1 MAVNIGPKIGIDGEA
16 EFRKNLSQIGQQ
28 IKTLGTE
35 MKAVTSAF
43 DANDKSQEALSA
55 QAQVLNRQLSLQEQ
69 RLAEIQRA
77 LDYARQNYDENSNEV
92 QRWQQAMNNATAEVN
107 TTRAQLSKL
116 EREMDDAGNAAD
128 DLADGMEDA
137 GDAAGDSSG
146 KFDTATVAIG
156 NLVANAISAAVSAIG
171 DLISSLWNL
180 DDATEEYRAAQGRL
194 NTAFDS
200 AGYSADVA
208 QDTYRAFYR
217 ILGDTGQAT
226 EASQL
231 LAQLSLS
238 QQDLSTWTE
247 IAAGVYGTFGESL
260 PIEGLIEAANE
271 TANVGTV
278 TGVLA
283 DALNWVG
290 ISEDEF
296 NAKLAECT
304 TEAER
309 NQLIMDTLS
318 GQYDEAADSFHKN
331 NAAIEEARDNQ
342 TRLAEVLGKLG
353 ETVSDVKNSVLS
365 DLIPTFERL
374 ADSVDWDALG
384 QSISNF
390 IKAIIDNGPTIL
402 SVVAGIG
409 AAFLAWKITSV
420 ITTVVTAIQSLI
432 PALTGATTAQMGLN
446 TAMAAN
452 PVGVII
458 TLIAGLVT
466 ALITLWNT
474 NEGFREAVTAI
485 WAAIVGVFT
494 TAWEAIKTA
503 WSTVVEFF
511 SGIWEGIKG
520 VFSAVGGWFQEKFQE
535 AKTNVETAWS
545 TVKGFFG
552 NVWEGIK
559 TTFSTVGGWFQEKF
573 QEARTNVEAAWDTAG
588 SFFDGVWE
596 NIKNAFSSAWDD
608 FTTIGQ
614 NIINGIKNGIK
625 AAWDGLVSWF
635 SSLWDSLFGNRTA
648 TVNVQRNVTTNYR
661 STRADGSHAG
671 GLGYVPF
678 DGYLAEL
685 HKGEMVLTREDAAA
699 LRTFSAAAAIPS
711 DYMESIV
718 NNAAAGMVNG
728 LSTMSGPS
736 FPQTIV
742 LTLENGAEIARWLL
756 PYNRMA
762 ARANPEVVSGV

>member
-1 MAVNIGPKIGIDGEA
+1 MAVNIGPKIGLDGEA
-16 EFRKNLSQIGQQ
+16 EFRKNLQQIGQQ
-28 IKTLGTE
+28 LKTLGTE

-55 QAQVLNRQLSLQEQ
+55 QAQVLNRQLTLQEQ
-69 RLAEIQRA
+69 RLSEIQRA

-107 TTRAQLSKL
+107 TTRAQLSRL
-116 EREMDDAGNAAD
+116 ESEMNSADKAAD
-128 DLADGMEDA
+128 GLADGMDDA
-137 GDAAGDSSG
+137 GDAADDASG
-146 KFDTATVAIG
+146 KFDAATVAIG
-156 NLVANAISAAVSAIG
+156 NLAANAISAAVSAIG
-171 DLISSLWNL
+171 GLISSLWNL
-180 DDATEEYRAAQGRL
+180 DEATEEYRAAQGRL
-194 NTAFDS
+194 TTAFES
-200 AGYSADVA
+200 AGYSADDA
-208 QDTYRAFYR
+208 QAAYQAFYG

-238 QQDLSTWTE
+238 QRDLSTWTE

-309 NQLIMDTLS
+309 NQLIMDTLA
-318 GQYDEAADSFHKN
+318 GQYDEAADSFYRN
-331 NAAIEEARDNQ
+331 NDALVEARDNQ
-342 TRLAEVLGKLG
+342 ARMDEVLSDLG
-353 ETVSDVKNSVLS
+353 DTISDVKNDVLS
-365 DLIPTFERL
+365 QLLPAFEDL
-374 ADSVDWDALG
+374 ANSVDWDALG
-384 QSISNF
+384 KSISGF
-390 IKAIIDNGPTIL
+390 ISAIIDNGPTIL
-402 SVVAGIG
+402 SVISGIG
-409 AAFLAWKITSV
+409 AGFLAWKITSV
-420 ITTVVTAIQSLI
+420 VTSAVTAISTLI
-432 PALTGATTAQMGLN
+432 PALTGAATAQTGLN
-446 TAMAAN
+446 TAMSLN
-452 PVGVII
+452 PIGIVV

-474 NEGFREAVTAI
+474 NEGFRNAVTGIWDSITATFSNA
-485 WAAIVGVFT
+485 WAAIKSVWDAVTPYFQAIWNGIVAVFT
-494 TAWEAIKTA
+494 PVVEFFSSVFSAAWNAISAAWSVVTGYFANIWATIEGIFSVVEAVLSGDFSAAWEAIKEVLA
-503 WSTVVEFF
+503 GWGEYF
-511 SGIWEGIKG
+511 SGLWDELTGIFADAWNFFVG
-520 VFSAVGGWFQEKFQE
+520 VGEDIV
-535 AKTNVETAWS
+535 
-545 TVKGFFG
+545 
-552 NVWEGIK
+552 
-559 TTFSTVGGWFQEKF
+559 
-573 QEARTNVEAAWDTAG
+573 
-588 SFFDGVWE
+588 
-596 NIKNAFSSAWDD
+596 
-608 FTTIGQ
+608 
-614 NIINGIKNGIK
+614 NGIKNGISNI
-625 AAWDGLVSWF
+625 WNSLVEWFNGLWS
-635 SSLWDSLFGNRTA
+635 SLFGNRT
-648 TVNVQRNVTTNYR
+648 VNVTANVHENRTYSR
-661 STRADGSHAG
+661 SAVDGSHAL

-685 HKGEMVLTREDAAA
+685 HKGEMVLTKEDAAA
-699 LRTFSAAAAIPS
+699 LREFYQNAMTPAG
-711 DYMESIV
+711 YMADVV

-728 LSTMSGPS
+728 LSAMSMPS